1 MYVWGRLARMMATAS
16 SRGPYV
22 VGDQSRLA
30 FRCLPSDIDF
40 NSHLN
45 NARYMML
52 ADLGRIDVFLRVGLV
67 ALARRN
73 GWAPMIGGLQVTYVR
88 EIRLWRRFEV
98 VSSIETWEGTSV
110 IGRHRFVLD
119 NGETAALI
127 LTTGG
132 VYDRRGGRFL
142 GIDEVVA
149 ALGRSAQPRPP
160 TEAERGVHGLAPE
173 SARAGQAS
181 LIVGDPT
188 LRQWTIN
195 QPRARQR

>member
-30 FRCLPSDIDF
+30 FRCLPTDIDF

-98 VSSIETWEGTSV
+98 VSSIETWESTSV
-110 IGRHRFVLD
+110 IGKHRFVLD

-132 VYDRRGGRFL
+132 VYDRRGRRFL
-142 GIDEVVA
+142 AIGEVVA
-149 ALGRSAQPRPP
+149 ALGHSAEPRPP
-160 TEAERGVHGLAPE
+160 TETERAFMASHQNLRKLAKG
-173 SARAGQAS
+173 A
-181 LIVGDPT
+181 
-188 LRQWTIN
+188 
-195 QPRARQR
+195 

>member
-16 SRGPYV
+16 SRGPYM
-22 VGDQSRLA
+22 VGEQSRMA
-30 FRCLPSDIDF
+30 FRCLPTDIDF

-67 ALARRN
+67 ALARKN

-132 VYDRRGGRFL
+132 VYDRRDRRFL
-142 GIDEVVA
+142 EIGEVVA
-149 ALGRSAQPRPP
+149 ALGHSAQPRPP
-160 TEAERGVHGLAPE
+160 TEAEQAFMASHRNLRELAKK
-173 SARAGQAS
+173 A
-181 LIVGDPT
+181 
-188 LRQWTIN
+188 
-195 QPRARQR
+195 

>member
-22 VGDQSRLA
+22 VGEQSRLA
-30 FRCLPSDIDF
+30 FRCLPTDIDF

-73 GWAPMIGGLQVTYVR
+73 GWAPMIGGLQSAYVR

-110 IGRHRFVLD
+110 IGKHCFVLD

-127 LTTGG
+127 MTTGG
-132 VYDRRGGRFL
+132 VYDRRGRRFL
-142 GIDEVVA
+142 EIGEVVA
-149 ALGRSAQPRPP
+149 ALGHSVQPRPP
-160 TEAERGVHGLAPE
+160 TEAERAFMISHKNLRE
-173 SARAGQAS
+173 QAKQ
-181 LIVGDPT
+181 V
-188 LRQWTIN
+188 
-195 QPRARQR
+195 

>member
-1 MYVWGRLARMMATAS
+1 MYVWGRLARMMATAR
-16 SRGPYV
+16 SRGPYKI
-22 VGDQSRLA
+22 GDQSRLA
-30 FRCLPSDIDF
+30 FRCLPTDIDF

-45 NARYMML
+45 NARYKML

-73 GWAPMIGGLQVTYVR
+73 GWAPMIGGLQSAYVR
-88 EIRLWRRFEV
+88 EIRLWSRFEV

-110 IGRHRFVLD
+110 IGKHRFVLD

-142 GIDEVVA
+142 EIEEVVA
-149 ALGRSAQPRPP
+149 ALGHSAEPRPP
-160 TEAERGVHGLAPE
+160 TEPERAFMISHRNLREEAK
-173 SARAGQAS
+173 RA
-181 LIVGDPT
+181 
-188 LRQWTIN
+188 
-195 QPRARQR
+195 

>member
-1 MYVWGRLARMMATAS
+1 MYVWGRLARMVATAS

-22 VGDQSRLA
+22 VGEQSRLA
-30 FRCLPSDIDF
+30 FRCLPTDIDF

-67 ALARRN
+67 ALARKN

-132 VYDRRGGRFL
+132 VYDRRGRRFL
-142 GIDEVVA
+142 EIGEVVA
-149 ALGRSAQPRPP
+149 ALGHSAQPRPP
-160 TEAERGVHGLAPE
+160 TEAEQAFMASHRNLRELAKK
-173 SARAGQAS
+173 A
-181 LIVGDPT
+181 
-188 LRQWTIN
+188 
-195 QPRARQR
+195 